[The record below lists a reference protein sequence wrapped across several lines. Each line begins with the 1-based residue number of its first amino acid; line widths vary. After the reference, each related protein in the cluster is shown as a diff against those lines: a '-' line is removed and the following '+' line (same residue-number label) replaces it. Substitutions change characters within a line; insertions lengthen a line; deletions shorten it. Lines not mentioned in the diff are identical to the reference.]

1 MSDPLSLEVIESEFS
16 EQDVAWV
23 LQDHDS
29 GKYLTIPHPR
39 YPGRNP
45 LHFFL
50 RKEDAQD
57 VLQEVL
63 DVNPSLSGKN
73 IFAEKVALLQA
84 CRGIAGDS
92 TQGNAD
98 GFVVHPP
105 NEVYEFIRGR
115 SS

>member
-1 MSDPLSLEVIESEFS
+1 MTDPLSLEVIESEFS
-16 EQDVAWV
+16 EEDVAWV
-23 LQDHDS
+23 LQDKGS

-45 LHFFL
+45 IHFFL

-63 DVNPSLSGKN
+63 DVNPRLAGKD
-73 IFAEKVALLQA
+73 IFPEQVALLEA
-84 CRGIAGDS
+84 CRGIASDQTPS
-92 TQGNAD
+92 NAD

-105 NEVYEFIRGR
+105 NEVYEFLR
-115 SS
+115 SRPS